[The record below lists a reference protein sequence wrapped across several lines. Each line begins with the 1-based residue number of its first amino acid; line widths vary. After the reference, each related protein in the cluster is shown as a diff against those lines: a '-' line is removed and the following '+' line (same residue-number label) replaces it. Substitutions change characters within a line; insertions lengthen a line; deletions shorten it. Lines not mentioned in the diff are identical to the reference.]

1 MLTRIIS
8 EPRTE
13 SRTMKIGDIV
23 NLKAVNEIGIVVKQV
38 PNLEKYPDTR
48 FRIIGLNNGRD
59 YEVQTSSK
67 YWEVISES
75 R

>member
-1 MLTRIIS
+1 
-8 EPRTE
+8 
-13 SRTMKIGDIV
+13 MKVGDIV
-23 NLKAVNEIGIVVKQV
+23 NLKAVKEIGIVVKQV

-48 FRIIGLNNGRD
+48 FKIIGLNNGRD
-59 YEVQTSSK
+59 YEVQSSSK

>member
-1 MLTRIIS
+1 
-8 EPRTE
+8 
-13 SRTMKIGDIV
+13 MKVGDIV
-23 NLKAVNEIGIVVKQV
+23 NLKAVREIGIVVKQV

-59 YEVQTSSK
+59 YEVQSSSK
-67 YWEVISES
+67 YWEVISAS